1 MRLTSLA
8 LGLGLM
14 LGPSAPPPAEITV
27 AITMR
32 YSHFSPARI
41 DVRPGTTVRF
51 VIRNADPI
59 AHEFIL
65 GSEAQQALHEKLA
78 TPTHDGTPGQASLG
92 IGDERSVV
100 WTFDSPGTLV
110 FACHRPGH
118 YAYGMKGFVRTG
130 S

>member
-14 LGPSAPPPAEITV
+14 LGPGPAPPAEVTV

-32 YSHFSPARI
+32 YSRFSPARV

-65 GSEAQQALHEKLA
+65 GTEAQQALHEKVA
-78 TPTHDGTPGQASLG
+78 TPTHDGIPGQASLD
-92 IGDERSVV
+92 IGEVRTVV
-100 WTFDSPGTLV
+100 WTFASPGTLV
-110 FACHRPGH
+110 YACHRPGH
-118 YAYGMKGFVRTG
+118 YAYGMKGVVRVR